1 MGRRSRYIRHR
12 LRIPMLTIIAPQD
25 TRILSKPPHDVSIAS
40 AITSLAQALGLQD
53 AGLPETAKAEHR
65 LVCLYTLGFSAKT
78 GKLFS
83 SVNNLAESGDN
94 AQACL
99 LSLMY
104 NNSDLALKALQSGP
118 RKDEAI
124 HKGLAMAIT
133 AFSLLEEAKLQ
144 GERRKLAFSRIQDS
158 VSTTDEPHAKAITS
172 YVTTGNWATV
182 LQTLS
187 VPFRYRLGIAL
198 RTLSDASLSTFL
210 AHESSQAILLGA
222 PQTLPL
228 IGLTIPTLSLFQSYL
243 NRTSDLQSAV
253 LAMSFA
259 APRFV
264 RDLRFDTWRA
274 AYRTQLNTWKLFIE
288 RTYFD
293 TQSTKLSVTWDGT
306 KTLRPSVAQVTLR
319 CGKCGDAL
327 HRDASP
333 TELSASVASGTTGHH
348 TGSIFGD
355 SRSGTV
361 CPKCYAHLPRCVIC
375 DLWLGV
381 PDPRSRGALT
391 ANRDAF
397 AEALEVCLRCSHM
410 YHRGHAEEWFRGHEK
425 CPVPD
430 CTCRCNELDSVG
442 R

>member
-1 MGRRSRYIRHR
+1 MSHH
-12 LRIPMLTIIAPQD
+12 LMIPMLTIPAPLD
-25 TRILSKPPHDVSIAS
+25 TRVLLRTPRDVSIAS
-40 AITSLAQALGLQD
+40 AITSLVQSLGLQD
-53 AGLPETAKAEHR
+53 AGLPETSKPEHR
-65 LVCLYTLGFSAKT
+65 LVCLYSLGFSAKT

-83 SVNNLAESGDN
+83 SVNNFAESGDN

-104 NNSDLALKALQSGP
+104 DNSDLALKALQSGP
-118 RKDEAI
+118 RKNEGI

-133 AFSLLEEAKLQ
+133 AFSLIQETGLQ
-144 GERRKLAFSRIQDS
+144 GERRKLALSRIQDA
-158 VSTTDEPHAKAITS
+158 VSTTNEPHAQAIIA
-172 YVTTGNWATV
+172 YVTTGDWTTV
-182 LQTLS
+182 LQTPAIPL
-187 VPFRYRLGIAL
+187 RYRLGIAL
-198 RTLSDASLSTFL
+198 RTLADASLSTFL
-210 AHESSQAILLGA
+210 AHETSQAILSGA
-222 PQTLPL
+222 PQALPL
-228 IGLTIPTLSLFQSYL
+228 TGLTNHTLSLFQFYL
-243 NRTSDLQSAV
+243 DRTSDLQTAV

-264 RDLRFDTWRA
+264 RDPRFDTWRI

-306 KTLRPSVAQVTLR
+306 KTLQPQPPQVTLR

-327 HRDASP
+327 NRDTPSA
-333 TELSASVASGTTGHH
+333 ELSASVASGTAGHH
-348 TGSIFGD
+348 AGSIFGD
-355 SRSGTV
+355 ARSGTV
-361 CPKCYAHLPRCVIC
+361 CPKCTAHLPRCTIC

-391 ANRDAF
+391 ANRDPF
-397 AEALEVCLRCSHM
+397 TEALEVCLRCSHM
-410 YHRGHAEEWFRGHEK
+410 YHRGHAEEWFAGHEK

-430 CTCRCNELDSVG
+430 CECRCNELDGAGG